1 VLLVIHLFRMREALS
16 ALESDRDDLASHAD
30 ANARELQRV
39 REVMRGVSH
48 AHKLVTQ
55 HDAEIADSSERRA
68 LLSSTASFA
77 TSPSPSASLR
87 ARPPLPQPVLP
98 APSAGPIQV
107 RHHPNGNL
115 SVDFGGGGGGGGAP
129 SQHSFVDGS
138 APYPAAFTA
147 SSAQRPAFT
156 PLQRNSPRVQ
166 FASDTKT
173 TYQ

>member
-1 VLLVIHLFRMREALS
+1 MREAMS
-16 ALESDRDDLASHAD
+16 VLESDRDDLALHAD

-55 HDAEIADSSERRA
+55 HDAELADSNERRA
-68 LLSSTASFA
+68 LSSSTASFA
-77 TSPSPSASLR
+77 ASPSPSASLR
-87 ARPPLPQPVLP
+87 ARPPLPQSVLP

-115 SVDFGGGGGGGGAP
+115 SVDFGGGGGGGAP
-129 SQHSFVDGS
+129 LQHSFLDGS
-138 APYPAAFTA
+138 APYPAAVTA